1 MSTLS
6 TLRVGG
12 PVAGVC
18 YPASTADL
26 SRLLKALSRLTIP
39 WQVVGRGSNILAA
52 DSGLAGVV
60 ILLGSEL
67 GRIRL
72 LAGEGLIHVE
82 AGRSLAGLLDWCA
95 ERGLGGLEFAAGI
108 PGTVGGA
115 LKMNAGAW
123 GHEMSEVVE
132 AAELM
137 SREGGISR
145 HEFQP
150 GEFGYRSW
158 PGLGENIISAAVF
171 RLRPASPEKIKARCR
186 ELIRQRRE
194 KQPKNMRSAGSFFKN
209 PPDEAAG
216 RLIEEAGLKG
226 LRVGG
231 AMVSTKHA
239 NFLVNEQ
246 GATARDFVRLM
257 RLVQEK
263 VKETSGIDLEPEV
276 RLMGRFDDP

>member
-6 TLRVGG
+6 TLKVGG

-26 SRLLKALSRLTIP
+26 SSLLKALSLLTIP
-39 WQVVGRGSNILAA
+39 WQVVGRGSNILVA
-52 DSGLAGVV
+52 DRGLAGVV

-67 GRIRL
+67 GRIQP
-72 LAGEGLIHVE
+72 LAGDGLIHVE
-82 AGRSLAGLLDWCA
+82 AGRSLAGLIDWCA
-95 ERGLGGLEFAAGI
+95 ERGLSGLEFAAGI

-150 GEFGYRSW
+150 GELSYRSW
-158 PGLGENIISAAVF
+158 PGLGENIITAVVF
-171 RLRPASPEKIKARCR
+171 RLRSASPEKIKARCR
-186 ELIRQRRE
+186 ELSRRRRE
-194 KQPKNMRSAGSFFKN
+194 KQPNMASAGSFFKN
-209 PPDEAAG
+209 PHSEAAG
-216 RLIEEAGLKG
+216 RLIEAAGLKG
-226 LRVGG
+226 LKSGG
-231 AMVSTKHA
+231 AMVSMKHA
-239 NFLVNEQ
+239 NFLVNNQ
-246 GATARDFVRLM
+246 GATARDFLRLM

-263 VKETSGIDLEPEV
+263 VKAASGIDLEPEV

>member
-1 MSTLS
+1 MATLS
-6 TLRVGG
+6 TLGVGG
-12 PVAGVC
+12 PAAGVC

-39 WQVVGRGSNILAA
+39 WWVVGRGSNILVA

-67 GRIRL
+67 GRIQP
-72 LAGEGLIHVE
+72 LAGEGLLRVE
-82 AGRSLAGLLDWCA
+82 AGRSLAGLIDWCT
-95 ERGLGGLEFAAGI
+95 ERGLSGLEFAAGI

-137 SREGGISR
+137 NREGEIFR
-145 HEFQP
+145 HDFRP
-150 GEFGYRSW
+150 GELSYRSW
-158 PGLGENIISAAVF
+158 PGLGKNIISAVIF
-171 RLRPASPEKIKARCR
+171 RLRPANSEGIKARCR
-186 ELIRQRRE
+186 ELNRLRRA
-194 KQPKNMRSAGSFFKN
+194 KQPKAASAGSFFKN

-216 RLIEEAGLKG
+216 RIIEAAGLKG

-231 AMVSTKHA
+231 AMVSMKHA
-239 NFLVNEQ
+239 NFLVNNQ

-257 RLVQEK
+257 RLVQER
-263 VKETSGIDLEPEV
+263 VKAASGIDLEPEV

>member
-6 TLRVGG
+6 TLKVGG

-18 YPASTADL
+18 YPVSTVDL
-26 SRLLKALSRLTIP
+26 SSLLKALSCLTIP
-39 WQVVGRGSNILAA
+39 WQVVGRGSNILVA

-60 ILLGSEL
+60 ILLGAEL
-67 GRIRL
+67 GRIQP

-82 AGRSLAGLLDWCA
+82 TGRSLAGLIDWCA
-95 ERGLGGLEFAAGI
+95 ERGLSGLEFAAGI

-150 GEFGYRSW
+150 GELSYRSW
-158 PGLGENIISAAVF
+158 PGLGKNIITAVIF
-171 RLRPASPEKIKARCR
+171 RLRSASPEKIKARCR
-186 ELIRQRRE
+186 ELSRRRRE
-194 KQPKNMRSAGSFFKN
+194 KQPNMASAGSFFKN
-209 PPDEAAG
+209 PHSEAAG
-216 RLIEEAGLKG
+216 RLIEAAGLKG
-226 LRVGG
+226 LKSGG

-239 NFLVNEQ
+239 NFLVNNQ
-246 GATARDFVRLM
+246 GATAQDFRRLM

-263 VKETSGIDLEPEV
+263 VKAASGIDLEPEV

>member
-6 TLRVGG
+6 SLKVGG
-12 PVAGVC
+12 PAAGVC

-26 SRLLKALSRLTIP
+26 SSLLKVLSRLAIS
-39 WQVVGRGSNILAA
+39 WQVVGRGSNILVA

-60 ILLGSEL
+60 ILLGPEL
-67 GRIRL
+67 GRIQP
-72 LAGEGLIHVE
+72 LAGEGLLHVE
-82 AGRSLAGLLDWCA
+82 AGRSLAGLLDWCVD
-95 ERGLGGLEFAAGI
+95 RGLSGLEFAAGI

-123 GHEMSEVVE
+123 GHDMSEVVE

-137 SREGGISR
+137 NREGRISR
-145 HEFQP
+145 HDFRP
-150 GEFGYRSW
+150 GELSYRSW
-158 PGLGENIISAAVF
+158 PGLGENIITAVIF
-171 RLRPASPEKIKARCR
+171 QLCLADSEEIKARCR
-186 ELIRQRRE
+186 ELTQWRRA
-194 KQPKNMRSAGSFFKN
+194 KQPKDASAGSFFKN

-216 RLIEEAGLKG
+216 RLIEAAGLKG

-231 AMVSTKHA
+231 AMVSEKHA
-239 NFLVNEQ
+239 NFLVNKQ

-263 VKETSGIDLEPEV
+263 VKAASGIYLEPEV